1 MTHGPYRPL
10 QLLSGWSL
18 WCCEF
23 TVICVSWPL
32 FSAIYNLQNILGTSG
47 ARQLGGAKVVSI
59 KVRERESKQRPE
71 SNTAEAASTEP
82 SASLDS
88 PVKAITLPYT
98 CTTCSV
104 TRCGVSKPADAF
116 CTVHLRGNNDIKAIG
131 EPIYFSR
138 QGRLHCHPLF
148 SAQLTAESPGP
159 VSISGRCQSCRQE
172 TVMT

>member
-1 MTHGPYRPL
+1 M
-10 QLLSGWSL
+10 
-18 WCCEF
+18 
-23 TVICVSWPL
+23 
-32 FSAIYNLQNILGTSG
+32 
-47 ARQLGGAKVVSI
+47 
-59 KVRERESKQRPE
+59 
-71 SNTAEAASTEP
+71 
-82 SASLDS
+82 DS
-88 PVKAITLPYT
+88 PVKAITLPHA

-148 SAQLTAESPGP
+148 SAQLTAESPGL

-172 TVMT
+172 TVMSWTKAIVRLWLTPNQHQGADLRINRTMSSLRDRMKMSPIHPQMVNTDTIHLSAWRCFCLSFFVWMMK